1 MNNIQ
6 HLKYAVEVE
15 RTGSISKAAK
25 NLFMGQPHL
34 SKAIK
39 ELEESLGISV
49 FNRTPQGVVPTI
61 RGAEFLRYA
70 RSILA
75 QIEEMESLYKQT
87 DETVHR
93 FDISV
98 PRASYISYAFSEF
111 ARTLENEKEIDLNY
125 RETNSMQAIKN
136 VADNVN
142 NIAVIRY
149 QEIYEKYFISALE
162 ERDLE
167 FIPIWEF
174 NYLVLMSQKHPL
186 AGSEVIRYSDLRKY
200 TEIIHGDISIPALP
214 LSEAR
219 QIEKADDRKKKIA
232 VYERGSQM
240 ELLSRLTTT
249 YMWVSPMPGDVLSC
263 FSLVQRECNMS
274 KNRFKDILI
283 YRKGYHFSAQ
293 DTLFLDVLK
302 KTVDMVSLKTGL

>member
-15 RTGSISKAAK
+15 KTGSISKAAK

-34 SKAIK
+34 SKSIK
-39 ELEESLGISV
+39 ELEDSLGITV

-61 RGAEFLRYA
+61 KGAAFLRYA
-70 RSILA
+70 KSILA

-87 DETVHR
+87 DDTVHR

-111 ARTLENEKEIDLNY
+111 AKTLESEKEIDLNY
-125 RETNSMQAIKN
+125 RETNSMRAIRN
-136 VADNVN
+136 VVDNIN

-149 QEIYEKYFISALE
+149 QEIYEKYFMGALE

-167 FIPIWEF
+167 YLPIWEF
-174 NYLVLMSQKHPL
+174 SYLVLMSDKHPL
-186 AGSEVIRYSDLRKY
+186 AAHGIIKYTDLRKY
-200 TEIIHGDISIPALP
+200 TEIVHGDITIPALP

-219 QIEKADDRKKKIA
+219 QIEKADNRKKKIV
-232 VYERGSQM
+232 VYERGSQL
-240 ELLSRLTTT
+240 ELLSRLSST
-249 YMWVSPMPGDVLSC
+249 YMWVSPMPRDVLDC
-263 FSLVQRECNMS
+263 FSLVQKECSMS
-274 KNRFKDILI
+274 KNLFKDILI
-283 YRKGYHFSAQ
+283 YRKGYHFTAQ
-293 DTLFLDVLK
+293 DSQFIEVLK
-302 KTVDMVSLKTGL
+302 NTVNIVSSM

>member
-15 RTGSISKAAK
+15 KTGSISKAAK
-25 NLFMGQPHL
+25 NLFMGQPQL

-39 ELEESLGISV
+39 ELEDSLGISV
-49 FNRTPQGVVPTI
+49 FNRTPQGVVPTVK
-61 RGAEFLRYA
+61 GTEFLRYA
-70 RSILA
+70 KSILA

-111 ARTLENEKEIDLNY
+111 AGTLESEKEIDLNY
-125 RETNSMQAIKN
+125 RETNSMRAIRN
-136 VADNVN
+136 VADNIN

-167 FIPIWEF
+167 YLPIWEF
-174 NYLVLMSQKHPL
+174 NYLVLMSDKHPL
-186 AGSEVIRYSDLRKY
+186 AGSDIIKYSDLRKY
-200 TEIIHGDISIPALP
+200 TEIIHGDITIPALP

-232 VYERGSQM
+232 VYERGSQL
-240 ELLSRLTTT
+240 ELLSRLSST
-249 YMWVSPMPGDVLSC
+249 YMWVSPMPRDVLDC

-283 YRKGYHFSAQ
+283 YRKGYRFSAEEN
-293 DTLFLDVLK
+293 LFIEILK
-302 KTVDMVSLKTGL
+302 KTVETVSSR

>member
-15 RTGSISKAAK
+15 KTGSISKAAQ

-39 ELEESLGISV
+39 ELEDSLGITV
-49 FNRTPQGVVPTI
+49 FNRTPHGVVPTV

-70 RSILA
+70 KSILA

-98 PRASYISYAFSEF
+98 PRASYISSAFSEF
-111 ARTLENEKEIDLNY
+111 ARALENEKEIDLNY
-125 RETNSMQAIKN
+125 RETNSMRAIKN

-142 NIAVIRY
+142 NIAIIRY
-149 QEIYEKYFISALE
+149 QEVYEKYFFSALE

-167 FIPIWEF
+167 FLPIWEF
-174 NYLVLMSQKHPL
+174 NYLILMSGKHPL
-186 AGSEVIRYSDLRKY
+186 AGKDTIKNSDLRKY
-200 TEIIHGDISIPALP
+200 TEIVHGDISIPALP

-219 QIEKADDRKKKIA
+219 QIEKADDKKKKIT
-232 VYERGSQM
+232 VYERGSQL
-240 ELLSRLTTT
+240 ELLSRLSST
-249 YMWVSPMPGDVLSC
+249 YMWVSPMPPDVRDC
-263 FSLVQRECNMS
+263 FSLIQRKCSRPN
-274 KNRFKDILI
+274 NVFKDILI
-283 YRKGYHFSAQ
+283 HRKGYHLSAE
-293 DTLFLDVLK
+293 DSLFIEFLTQSV
-302 KTVDMVSLKTGL
+302 KTVSLE

>member
-15 RTGSISKAAK
+15 KTGSISRAAQ

-39 ELEESLGISV
+39 ELEDSLGITV
-49 FNRTPQGVVPTI
+49 FNRTPHGVVPTVK
-61 RGAEFLRYA
+61 GSEFLRYA
-70 RSILA
+70 KSILA

-98 PRASYISYAFSEF
+98 PRASYISFAFSEF
-111 ARTLENEKEIDLNY
+111 ARALENEKVIDLNY
-125 RETNSMQAIKN
+125 RETNSMRAIKN
-136 VADNVN
+136 VTDNVN

-149 QEIYEKYFISALE
+149 QEVYEKYFMSALE

-167 FIPIWEF
+167 FLPIYEF
-174 NYLVLMSQKHPL
+174 NYLLLMSARHPL
-186 AGSEVIRYSDLRKY
+186 AGKKILKNTDLRKY
-200 TEIIHGDISIPALP
+200 TEIVHGDISIPALP

-219 QIEKADDRKKKIA
+219 QIEKADAKKKKIA
-232 VYERGSQM
+232 VYERGSQL
-240 ELLSRLTTT
+240 ELLSRLSST
-249 YMWVSPMPGDVLSC
+249 YMWVSPMPRDILDC
-263 FSLVQRECNMS
+263 FSLVQRECSMPN
-274 KNRFKDILI
+274 NFFRDILI
-283 YRKGYHFSAQ
+283 FRKGYHLSAE
-293 DTLFLDVLK
+293 DSLFIEFLK
-302 KTVDMVSLKTGL
+302 KSVNTVSMK

>member
-15 RTGSISKAAK
+15 RTGSISQAAK

-39 ELEESLGISV
+39 ELEDSLGIIV
-49 FNRTPQGVVPTI
+49 FNRTPQGVVPTVKGI
-61 RGAEFLRYA
+61 EFLRYA
-70 RSILA
+70 KSILV
-75 QIEEMESLYKQT
+75 QVEEMESLYKQT

-98 PRASYISYAFSEF
+98 PRASYISYAFSG
-111 ARTLENEKEIDLNY
+111 TLKNETEIDLNY

-149 QEIYEKYFISALE
+149 QELYGKYFISALA
-162 ERDLE
+162 ERDIEYLL
-167 FIPIWEF
+167 IWEF
-174 NYLVLMSQKHPL
+174 DYLLLMSSMHPL
-186 AGSEVIRYSDLRKY
+186 AGYETITGSDLQQY

-214 LSEAR
+214 PSEAR

-232 VYERGSQM
+232 VYERGSQL
-240 ELLSRLTTT
+240 ELLRRLPST
-249 YMWVSPMPGDVLSC
+249 YMWVSPMPQDVLDC
-263 FSLVQRECNMS
+263 FSLVQKKCSVSN
-274 KNRFKDILI
+274 NHFKDVLI
-283 YRKGYHFSAQ
+283 YRKGYHLSAE
-293 DTLFLDVLK
+293 DNLFIDILK
-302 KTVDMVSLKTGL
+302 KTVDMVAVK